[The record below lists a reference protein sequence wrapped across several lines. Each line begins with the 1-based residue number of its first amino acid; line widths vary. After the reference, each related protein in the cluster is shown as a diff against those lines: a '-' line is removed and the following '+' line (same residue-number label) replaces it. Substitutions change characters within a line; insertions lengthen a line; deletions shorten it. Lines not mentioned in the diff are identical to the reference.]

1 MNYTENS
8 TSQQQCITI
17 LQQWWWS
24 HFLQVFQ
31 SGQVH
36 DHAGLAE
43 VVPHNVHLPPHLVPV
58 APSLL
63 RAEDGVRHSRKHGS
77 GIAVHRAGGI
87 YHVSGE
93 REGGGRGG
101 GGGNCF
107 ITDHKHR

>member
-1 MNYTENS
+1 MITSTFGEFIIQRTQHHSSSALNYYS
-8 TSQQQCITI
+8 GW
-17 LQQWWWS
+17 LS

-63 RAEDGVRHSRKHGS
+63 RAEDGIRHSRKHGS

-87 YHVSGE
+87 YHVSG
-93 REGGGRGG
+93 GRD
-101 GGGNCF
+101 CLV
-107 ITDHKHR
+107 TDHQHSA